1 MRTKL
6 TDIISTMEQFIG
18 VVRFSDEYVIMEID
32 TDVDDIPETESI
44 SNEQEVAIKEMLTI
58 RQHKN
63 KLNERA
69 PYIMEYVKPLGQFIS
84 EINQST
90 YTTTQSY
97 FGCLDDSDD
106 EEE

>member
-44 SNEQEVAIKEMLTI
+44 SKEQEVAIKEMLTI
-58 RQHKN
+58 QQQKN

-69 PYIMEYVKPLGQFIS
+69 PYIMEYVKPYGQFVN